1 MPGRL
6 ILYYMYM
13 FFVFQKLSGGGDQI
27 YTLYIVYK
35 IEFI

>member
-1 MPGRL
+1 MPGSL
-6 ILYYMYM
+6 IIYML
-13 FFVFQKLSGGGDQI
+13 FVFQKLSGEVDQI